1 MQYRNIDEY
10 LQHWLGEAPDPE
22 LCKPADY
29 FRGRMEEF
37 SRERNEEGC
46 VVMLGDSITDF
57 AGDWS
62 VYLPGW
68 KVVNRGIAGD
78 MIEGMELR
86 LDEVASLH
94 PADVYILAG
103 CNNFVKHPAASPEE
117 IWPVYEHFLEEIKRV
132 LLSVGIHLIGLLPM
146 HPICPDY
153 PGINA
158 KTASFNLMI
167 SEAASRH
174 GFDYIDLASALADD
188 DGNLR
193 REYTTDGCHL
203 TDEGYAIWAGMMKNR
218 HNK

>member
-1 MQYRNIDEY
+1 MAFENTAQYLES
-10 LQHWLGEAPDPE
+10 WLGEALYPDD
-22 LCKPADY
+22 CKPAGY
-29 FRGRMEEF
+29 YLERMEAF
-37 SRERNEEGC
+37 HREKVSPGGI
-46 VVMLGDSITDF
+46 VMLGDSLTDF
-57 AGDWS
+57 AGDWAKF
-62 VYLPGW
+62 LPGW
-68 KVVNRGIAGD
+68 NVINRGIAGD

-132 LLSVGIHLIGLLPM
+132 LPSVGIHLIGLLPM